1 MHIFILRRLLQ
12 LIPVL
17 FGVTL
22 VAFLIIQLVPGDVAQ
37 VMAGE
42 AASEAQ
48 LEQMRENL
56 GLNDPL
62 VVQYGR
68 FLGDLIMF
76 DLGESVR
83 TGQPVMDIIAPR
95 FIITVELAFGVWS

>member
-1 MHIFILRRLLQ
+1 MHIFIIRRLLQ

-17 FGVTL
+17 LGVTL
-22 VAFLIIQLVPGDVAQ
+22 VAFLIIQLVPGDAAQ

-56 GLNDPL
+56 G
-62 VVQYGR
+62 
-68 FLGDLIMF
+68 
-76 DLGESVR
+76 
-83 TGQPVMDIIAPR
+83 
-95 FIITVELAFGVWS
+95 